1 MADSAIYD
9 LTQESALNAADRVL
23 LQQTSAATRATSAT
37 VALMGGLV
45 YSAASVTTANATGV
59 VGTLHGLDVSGMTAD
74 RSFVLPDTAQVGER
88 VGVYITAGLV
98 SGTLYE
104 LDLVTA
110 ASGSMINGADA
121 SSTPWSR
128 LFITNETVIFR
139 CIKAG
144 GAGDTDWIVEHDGRI
159 ACVAFLYRG
168 SDSSAIMTAN
178 TFVHVTFTA
187 IVSGQE
193 VGGISVLASNYV
205 QPRRAGIYRVD
216 GMVRMTGAASGIAIA
231 QIRDPQAT
239 PTYSFRGPNTGANGG
254 STLDGSVG
262 GYFPVTH
269 ANLAATAGRIS
280 MYALHNSGSSTLP
293 IGGVA
298 SPNYLTRLV
307 VREEFR

>member
-1 MADSAIYD
+1 MHCLSPHGARPLAGILLYGARTFLRTISRPATAWRTSGRDYALLAALAVRAGIRTRSASSAGLADLAP
-9 LTQESALNAADRVL
+9 
-23 LQQTSAATRATSAT
+23 
-37 VALMGGLV
+37 
-45 YSAASVTTANATGV
+45 
-59 VGTLHGLDVSGMTAD
+59 
-74 RSFVLPDTAQVGER
+74 LPDTAQVGER

-98 SGTLYE
+98 TGTLYE

-128 LFITNETVIFR
+128 LFIANETVIFR

-144 GAGDTDWIVEHDGRI
+144 GAGDTDCIVEHNGRI

-168 SDSSAIMTAN
+168 SDSSAVMTAN
-178 TFVHVTFTA
+178 TFVQVTFTA

-216 GMVRMTGAASGIAIA
+216 GMVRMGSAASGIAIA

-280 MYALHNSGSSTLP
+280 MYGLHNSGSSTLP
-293 IGGVA
+293 IHGLA
-298 SPNYLTRLV
+298 SPNFMTRLV